1 MMRVR
6 LLFGAV
12 LMAGALWSAGSTSA
26 QAPAAGDP
34 EAGKAAFDA
43 TCRVCHTG
51 SIGPKLEGVVGR
63 PIAGAPDFAR
73 YTPALKAR
81 SGETWDE
88 AKLDALLTAPAAFAP
103 GTTMLMAAPDPVTR
117 ANIIAYL
124 KSLRAAAQ

>member
-1 MMRVR
+1 MRVR

-12 LMAGALWSAGSTSA
+12 LAAGALWSAGSTSA
-26 QAPAAGDP
+26 QAPAAGDA

-63 PIAGAPDFAR
+63 PIAGAPDFTR

-81 SGETWDE
+81 SAETWDE
-88 AKLDALLTAPAAFAP
+88 AKLDALLAGPAAFAP
-103 GTTMLMAAPDPVTR
+103 GTTMMMAVPEPAAR

-124 KSLRAAAQ
+124 KGLKPVAQ